1 MNSNE
6 EWLLTNKEE
15 ALEPNLPIC
24 DPHHHLWDFNKTY
37 IEETYLLTDILK
49 DTESGHNIVST
60 VFIECGAMYSP
71 AHSIEEQVINET
83 EFVNGIAAMSNSGL
97 YGKTKIAEGI
107 VGSAP
112 LLFGDKVANILDK
125 HISVAPKRF
134 KGIRSQAA
142 MHPDGTIPSTRARPI
157 EGVYINDMFHQGF
170 AHLEPRNLSF
180 EAWCYHPQLPQLIQ
194 LARKF
199 PNTSIILNH
208 FGGPLG
214 IGSFSDKEKETYSF
228 DFPMIIQNIKLDD
241 ISEAIVVEEL
251 SRGPKKFMGICKLN
265 KDDIGIRID
274 IMYTKPEE
282 YPFAV
287 LYFTGSKEFNV
298 KMRAD
303 LLERGMTLNEH
314 ALKNTDTKKPVDH
327 KFVSEEDIFSYLGM
341 EYVHPCDR

>member
-37 IEETYLLTDILK
+37 IEETYLLPDILK

-60 VFIECGAMYSP
+60 VFIECGAMYNP
-71 AHSIEEQVINET
+71 EHSIEEQVINET

-97 YGKTKIAEGI
+97 YGKTKIAKGI

-194 LARKF
+194 LAKKF

-214 IGSFSDKEKETYSF
+214 IGSFTDKK
-228 DFPMIIQNIKLDD
+228 
-241 ISEAIVVEEL
+241 
-251 SRGPKKFMGICKLN
+251 
-265 KDDIGIRID
+265 
-274 IMYTKPEE
+274 
-282 YPFAV
+282 
-287 LYFTGSKEFNV
+287 
-298 KMRAD
+298 
-303 LLERGMTLNEH
+303 
-314 ALKNTDTKKPVDH
+314 
-327 KFVSEEDIFSYLGM
+327 
-341 EYVHPCDR
+341 

>member
-37 IEETYLLTDILK
+37 IEETYLLPDILK

-60 VFIECGAMYSP
+60 VFIECGAMYNP
-71 AHSIEEQVINET
+71 EHSIEEQVINET

-214 IGSFSDKEKETYSF
+214 IGSFTDKEEETYSF
-228 DFPMIIQNIKLDD
+228 WEKHIT
-241 ISEAIVVEEL
+241 EL
-251 SRGPKKFMGICKLN
+251 SKCENVVAKLGGIAMEINGFKWHLN
-265 KDDIGIRID
+265 KKAPSGLELINRTKRYYEKTLDLFGIDRC
-274 IMYTKPEE
+274 MFESN
-282 YPFAV
+282 F
-287 LYFTGSKEFNV
+287 
-298 KMRAD
+298 
-303 LLERGMTLNEH
+303 
-314 ALKNTDTKKPVDH
+314 PVD
-327 KFVSEEDIFSYLGM
+327 KISCSYVNLWNGFKLLTK
-341 EYVHPCDR
+341 EYSPDERSKLFHDNATRIYKL

>member
-15 ALEPNLPIC
+15 AIEPNLPIC

-37 IEETYLLTDILK
+37 IEEKYLLPDILK
-49 DTESGHNIVST
+49 DTNSGHNIVST
-60 VFIECGAMYSP
+60 VFIECGAMYNP
-71 AHSIEEQVINET
+71 EHSIEEQVINET

-112 LLFGDKVANILDK
+112 LLLGDKVANILDK

-157 EGVYINDMFHQGF
+157 EGVYINDIFHQGF
-170 AHLEPRNLSF
+170 SHLEARNLSF
-180 EAWCYHPQLPQLIQ
+180 EAWCYHPQLPQLIK
-194 LARKF
+194 LANKF

-214 IGSFSDKEKETYSF
+214 IGSFVNKEEETYSF
-228 DFPMIIQNIKLDD
+228 WEKQIT
-241 ISEAIVVEEL
+241 EL
-251 SRGPKKFMGICKLN
+251 SKCENVTAKLGGIAMEINGFNWHKN
-265 KDDIGIRID
+265 KIAPSGQDLINR
-274 IMYTKPEE
+274 TKRYYEKTIE
-282 YPFAV
+282 VFGV
-287 LYFTGSKEFNV
+287 DRCMFESNF
-298 KMRAD
+298 
-303 LLERGMTLNEH
+303 
-314 ALKNTDTKKPVDH
+314 PVD
-327 KFVSEEDIFSYLGM
+327 KISCSYVNLWNSFKLLTKDYSTN
-341 EYVHPCDR
+341 ERAKLFHDNANRIYKL

>member
-1 MNSNE
+1 MNAD
-6 EWLLTNKEE
+6 LNKGFEFNYDLGEDFEGAVYVIDGTIEAEGQVHERFDLVIFKKGSAINFTASSDAKVMIFGGEVFPEKSHIWWNFVSTSKDKIEE
-15 ALEPNLPIC
+15 AKRRWKNNEFP
-24 DPHHHLWDFNKTY
+24 
-37 IEETYLLTDILK
+37 
-49 DTESGHNIVST
+49 
-60 VFIECGAMYSP
+60 
-71 AHSIEEQVINET
+71 QVINET

-97 YGKTKIAEGI
+97 YGKTKIAKGI

-125 HISVAPKRF
+125 HISVAPERF

-214 IGSFSDKEKETYSF
+214 IGSFTDKEEET
-228 DFPMIIQNIKLDD
+228 K
-241 ISEAIVVEEL
+241 
-251 SRGPKKFMGICKLN
+251 N
-265 KDDIGIRID
+265 K
-274 IMYTKPEE
+274 TP
-282 YPFAV
+282 
-287 LYFTGSKEFNV
+287 
-298 KMRAD
+298 
-303 LLERGMTLNEH
+303 
-314 ALKNTDTKKPVDH
+314 
-327 KFVSEEDIFSYLGM
+327 
-341 EYVHPCDR
+341 